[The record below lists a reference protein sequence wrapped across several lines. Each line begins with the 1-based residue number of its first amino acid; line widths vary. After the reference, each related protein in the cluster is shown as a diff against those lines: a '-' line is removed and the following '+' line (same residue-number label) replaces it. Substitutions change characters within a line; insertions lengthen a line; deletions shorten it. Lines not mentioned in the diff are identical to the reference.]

1 METTSTAL
9 TAKSN
14 NLNLLLNKVD
24 TLEEI
29 TQLHYSLEFQQTI
42 AALRTSIHFTSR
54 LAAKEDPASDKS
66 YYFEHINIMSDTL
79 HYISCMEHILTTS
92 RELEAAESVS

>member
-1 METTSTAL
+1 METTPTAL
-9 TAKSN
+9 TARHN
-14 NLNLLLNKVD
+14 NLSKLVNKIE

-29 TQLHYSLEFQQTI
+29 SQLHYSLEFQQTI
-42 AALRTSIHFTSR
+42 DALRTSVHFTSR
-54 LAAKEDPASDKS
+54 LAAQEDPASDKS
-66 YYFEHINIMSDTL
+66 YYFEHMTIMADAM